1 MGCPNYRVSINVTRF
16 PFEILTFQKNPP
28 RDTLLK
34 KSGIAEA
41 KDDHEDVEDNFDNLD
56 GAEQRNLPS
65 FSTLIGK
72 SNRKNYYGGTG
83 PRDKRQNH
91 GFGSLPG
98 SGRKDFP
105 SLSTIPITDFS
116 CLDGAGPGGSSQRD
130 AGFYADRETKCQVS

>member
-1 MGCPNYRVSINVTRF
+1 M
-16 PFEILTFQKNPP
+16 
-28 RDTLLK
+28 LK

-130 AGFYADRETKCQVS
+130 GGFYADRETKCQVS